1 MSVDPNILTT
11 LSPLDSL
18 KPEHI
23 RELTQKS
30 YLATAVE
37 GQFIFQQGDVDSRM
51 IFIVRGTVELRSND
65 GSTRSLITGGTSRA
79 KHAIAHM
86 FPRPLSAQART
97 EVKYLIIDNELIDL
111 MLTWD
116 QTSTLDAPSVHPK
129 ADSQI
134 PKEQPVGDDDWMIR
148 ILQTKAFHKIPP
160 ANIQAL
166 FNRMEL
172 IRADS
177 NKMII
182 RQGDE
187 GDYYYIIRKGHCQVS
202 RKTPARPN
210 GIVLAELTVGDS
222 FGEDALISNTK
233 RNATVAS
240 MTPVEL
246 MRLSKE
252 DFHKL
257 LQEPLLNWISQ
268 EEATAKAAEG
278 AQWLD
283 VRLPSE
289 YKQWHIP
296 NSENIPL
303 SILRMKINQLADDK
317 VYLVYC
323 DTGRRSSAAAY
334 LLAEQGLEA
343 FVIKGGIQD
352 TETTVT
358 DFS

>member
-1 MSVDPNILTT
+1 MSVDPNILTS

-18 KPEHI
+18 NPEHI

-30 YLATAVE
+30 YLATAAE

-51 IFIVRGTVELRSND
+51 IFIIRGTIELRSND
-65 GSTRSLITGGTSRA
+65 GATRSLITGGTTRA

-116 QTSTLDAPSVHPK
+116 QTGMADEATAKP
-129 ADSQI
+129 DSQS
-134 PKEQPVGDDDWMIR
+134 PSNTVGDDDWMIR

-160 ANIQAL
+160 ANIQTL
-166 FNRMEL
+166 FSRMEL

-182 RQGDE
+182 RQGDD

-246 MRLSKE
+246 MRLSKA
-252 DFHKL
+252 DFHTL
-257 LQEPLLNWISQ
+257 LQEPLLNWITQ
-268 EEATAKAAEG
+268 EEAFTKAAEG
-278 AQWLD
+278 AQWID

-296 NSENIPL
+296 HSENIPL
-303 SILRMKINQLADDK
+303 SILRMKLGQLADDK
-317 VYLVYC
+317 TYLVYC
-323 DTGRRSSAAAY
+323 DTGRRSSAGAY
-334 LLAEQGLEA
+334 LLAEQGMDV
-343 FVIKGGIQD
+343 FVVKNGIND
-352 TETTVT
+352 METTIT